1 VELSL
6 AGLNALVRDGVTDIF
21 ISARAGVWVRTT
33 TSTQRIAVEYDEES
47 VSDLAVQLIDRGG
60 RHIDEAQP
68 WADVALASGVRVHA
82 VLGGVS
88 ASGTEISIRVP
99 RANPVTL
106 EEFFAD
112 CATGDQF
119 ALVLRDR
126 IQQRMTCVITGATGS
141 GKTTLLA
148 ALMSCVPESERIL
161 TIEDVAELR
170 IHHPRVVRLQTRQ
183 ANYESRGAVTM
194 GQLVREALRM
204 RPDRLVLGECRGV
217 EVLDALLAFTTG
229 HPGGGTTLHAR
240 SLDDALVRLGGLLS
254 LAGLS
259 DAAAAR
265 MIVSAVDFFVHIDAT
280 GGERTV
286 TMAVPRLLRESGQQ
300 ARVELVPI
308 DAHAR

>member
-1 VELSL
+1 MEFSL
-6 AGLNALVRDGVTDIF
+6 AGLNALVADGVTDIF

-33 TSTQRIAVEYDEES
+33 ASAQRIAVDCDEKG
-47 VSDLAVQLIDRGG
+47 VRALAVQLIDRGG
-60 RHIDEAQP
+60 RHIDDAQP

-99 RANPVTL
+99 RVNPVTL
-106 EEFFAD
+106 EEFFVD
-112 CATGDQF
+112 CAPDSQC
-119 ALVLRDR
+119 APLLRDGVQR
-126 IQQRMTCVITGATGS
+126 RMTCVITGATGS

-148 ALMSCVPESERIL
+148 ALMSCVPEGERIL

-170 IHHPRVVRLQTRQ
+170 IHHPRVVSLQTRQ

-259 DAAAAR
+259 DDAAAR
-265 MIVSAVDFFVHIDAT
+265 MIVSAVDVFVHIDVT
-280 GGERTV
+280 GSERKV
-286 TMAVPRLLRESGQQ
+286 TIAAPRLLRESGHQV
-300 ARVELVPI
+300 RVELIPV